1 MDTIL
6 VTDSEENREPSY
18 CENDKNISK
27 LHNLAFLP
35 SSSPASIS
43 YNFFHKANTTPKM
56 GQPRFSWH
64 LLPDV
69 FEFWEELTLIVEA
82 FLKELLN
89 TVNISVKIPVK
100 KTNAQKQ
107 ESK

>member
-1 MDTIL
+1 
-6 VTDSEENREPSY
+6 
-18 CENDKNISK
+18 
-27 LHNLAFLP
+27 
-35 SSSPASIS
+35 
-43 YNFFHKANTTPKM
+43 M
-56 GQPRFSWH
+56 GEPRFSWH

-100 KTNAQKQ
+100 NTEMHKTKNQSNKIYCNDKILLCTFLLLILFA
-107 ESK
+107 S

>member
-1 MDTIL
+1 
-6 VTDSEENREPSY
+6 
-18 CENDKNISK
+18 
-27 LHNLAFLP
+27 
-35 SSSPASIS
+35 
-43 YNFFHKANTTPKM
+43 M